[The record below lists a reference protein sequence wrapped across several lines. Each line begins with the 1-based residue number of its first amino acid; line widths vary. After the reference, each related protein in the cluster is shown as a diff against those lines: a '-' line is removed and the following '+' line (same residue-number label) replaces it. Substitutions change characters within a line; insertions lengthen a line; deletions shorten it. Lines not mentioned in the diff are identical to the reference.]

1 MANQSEKYFGLG
13 SITIEILYRSLE
25 TTVLIEQV
33 AVFFQNEKCT
43 ISYKNADKLKTSQV
57 FFVN

>member
-1 MANQSEKYFGLG
+1 MANQSEKYFGPG

-33 AVFFQNEKCT
+33 TVFFQNEKCT
-43 ISYKNADKLKTSQV
+43 ISYKNAAQA
-57 FFVN
+57 